1 MSALV
6 AALAWPA
13 IIVCAGYAL
22 IIIDREFRASHARI
36 IAALTRA
43 EGVGRDVLPSHKK
56 ETTHG

>member
-22 IIIDREFRASHARI
+22 MEMNRQFRASHARI
-36 IAALTRA
+36 IAALTGA
-43 EGVGRDVLPSHKK
+43 EGVGRDVLPSQKK
-56 ETTHG
+56 EATHG